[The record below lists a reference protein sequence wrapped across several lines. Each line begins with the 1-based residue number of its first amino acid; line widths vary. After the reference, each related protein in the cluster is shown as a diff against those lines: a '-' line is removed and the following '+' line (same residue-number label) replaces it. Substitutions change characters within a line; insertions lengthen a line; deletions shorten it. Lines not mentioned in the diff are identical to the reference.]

1 MARRRRDSCLS
12 EKAMGGLWSKFEP
25 IPTESGSGV
34 AAISLRPSDG
44 RVDGVSW
51 AWRRADA
58 IDANRLSDGRL
69 DGVAWTWP
77 RIDAIFMILK
87 FKQDAES
94 DQKT

>member
-1 MARRRRDSCLS
+1 
-12 EKAMGGLWSKFEP
+12 MGGLWSKFEP

-34 AAISLRPSDG
+34 AAISLRP
-44 RVDGVSW
+44 
-51 AWRRADA
+51 
-58 IDANRLSDGRL
+58 SDGRL